1 MNIIIPTLGGNNNFK
16 IPRYLIKI
24 NNKYIIQ
31 NIIQN
36 LKFRAKFIFIISF
49 SDKIKFKA
57 DKILRKIKPNC
68 KIIVTKKRTKGILQT
83 LLLAK
88 KYINNKQLIVSN
100 CDHLMNLDKKK
111 FLIIKKNNK
120 NFGCIFTYLP
130 KTKNHCFLKYNGQL
144 VDFAAERKK
153 VSDVAAAGVYY
164 VKNGSYFKKC
174 IKKVIKNKVTY
185 NKMYYI
191 SSVYNEMIQDNKKI
205 IHTKLKLMIPLGSPS
220 VLKKFVKDQNL
231 KKTDYSNL
239 F

>member
-36 LKFRAKFIFIISF
+36 LKFRGTFIFIISF
-49 SDKIKFKA
+49 NDKIKFKA

-68 KIIVTKKRTKGILQT
+68 KIIVTKKKTKGILQT

-88 KYINNKQLIVSN
+88 TYINNKKLIVSN
-100 CDHLMNLDKKK
+100 CDHFINLDKKK

-130 KTKNHCFLKYNGQL
+130 KTKNHCFLKYNGKR
-144 VDFAAERKK
+144 VEFAAERKK

-174 IKKVIKNKVTY
+174 IRKVIKNKITY

-191 SSVYNEMIQDNKKI
+191 SSVYNEMIRNQKKI
-205 IHTKLKLMIPLGSPS
+205 IHTKLKTMVPLGSPFE
-220 VLKKFVKDQNL
+220 LRKFIKDKNL
-231 KKTDYSNL
+231 KKTDFSNL